1 MNEVISLK
9 QPVHIECRRS
19 QRIPLSVPLFVTSLD
34 PSVQFCKHVNTVE
47 VSRHGCLLRTLLPIH
62 YGVRLR
68 LHALYTDCTTTA
80 RVVHSEP
87 VRVGTDMTLWHI
99 ALELDDKQGN
109 FWKVV
114 APSKEWDLSA

>member
-1 MNEVISLK
+1 MFVQ

-34 PSVQFCKHVNTVE
+34 PSFQFCKHVNTVE

-62 YGVRLR
+62 CGVRLR
-68 LHALYTDCTTTA
+68 LHALYTECTTTG
-80 RVVHSEP
+80 RVVHAEP

-99 ALELDDKQGN
+99 ALELDDKWGT
-109 FWKVV
+109 FWNVV